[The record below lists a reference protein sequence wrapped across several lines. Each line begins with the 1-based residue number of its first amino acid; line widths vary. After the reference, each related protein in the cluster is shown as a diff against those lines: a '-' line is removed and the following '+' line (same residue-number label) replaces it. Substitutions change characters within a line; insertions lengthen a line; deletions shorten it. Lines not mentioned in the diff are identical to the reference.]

1 MMTEQELR
9 RLAKLIVEEQANN
22 PEWMM
27 AKVKAEAKMR
37 KGKTLP
43 HWVNAKVAADV
54 LGISVRTMRE
64 IKESF
69 TYIKSGSSRQGN
81 IYFDANLLTEEYDRY
96 LAQKNRTINMI
107 PLKVVAGS

>member
-1 MMTEQELR
+1 MTESDLNR
-9 RLAKLIVEEQANN
+9 LVAMLVPKLAKKIVEEEFNN

-27 AKVKAEAKMR
+27 AFAKATSKVR
-37 KGKTLP
+37 KENTQP

-69 TYIKSGSSRQGN
+69 TFIKNGGERQSN
-81 IYFDANLLTEEYDRY
+81 IYFDANLLMEEYDRF
-96 LAQKNRTINMI
+96 LASKR
-107 PLKVVAGS
+107 